1 LIIIPHRYNGNA
13 EAETT
18 IFLPRQEIELF
29 EAYFGEYGYEFF
41 LLKNK
46 V

>member
-1 LIIIPHRYNGNA
+1 LIIIPHRYKGNDEA
-13 EAETT
+13 EAT
-18 IFLPRQEIELF
+18 ISLPRQEIELF